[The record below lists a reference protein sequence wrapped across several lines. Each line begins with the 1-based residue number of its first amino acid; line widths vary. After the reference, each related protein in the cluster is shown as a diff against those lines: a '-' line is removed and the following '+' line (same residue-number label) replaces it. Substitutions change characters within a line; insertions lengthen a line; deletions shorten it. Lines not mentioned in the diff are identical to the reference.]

1 MNAAGLPWW
10 VDILGWSLVHLLW
23 QGALVG
29 VAFAALRAL
38 VPKGQSGLR
47 YAIGL
52 GALGVLAIAPVA
64 TFFHLAASAQVVVAG
79 PAFGAPDI
87 PVALAATRIDDLAG
101 GGAALLPWLVA
112 AWLCGVVV
120 MAARAFGQWHGL
132 ERIATRLAWREADID
147 VMLARVA
154 ERFGGLARA
163 SVLVSR
169 HIDTPTLIGWVRP
182 VILLPAAVALG
193 FPRHQVELI
202 LAHELGHLRRY
213 DHLVNLGQAVVETLL
228 FYHPVVHWISREVRH
243 EREVCCDQLV
253 LRLTRGEPREYARTL
268 AALEDL
274 RQLPPQLAVAASG
287 GFLLDRVRR
296 IVAPVP
302 ARDGRGRARW
312 LVALG
317 VAGMVA
323 TVAAIVRRDTDV
335 SFARMDPLPVAAST
349 APLVAG
355 SLDIVLPAGS
365 VDPVPLALLPRM
377 DAPPSITAGP
387 QVSVG
392 MPVASGPAEVMNAV
406 GAIPAT
412 HRSIEPPALDVA
424 DVEIDAAAPV
434 ALAVAPASAPR
445 RAAPKLVRRVD
456 PVYPDVNIVDSRGHV
471 EFEFAIDDDGNVRDI
486 SIVSGD
492 SRGAFAVAAR
502 RALRQWR
509 FAANDLAARSGERF
523 RQDFAFVG
531 ISQKAV
537 ASDDPICARDTGSH
551 LCRPGRSLGM
561 TTEVEVSAPAE
572 APRPV
577 ARVDTPVATTLVP
590 AAQRGG
596 AP

>member
-1 MNAAGLPWW
+1 MNAAGPPGW
-10 VDILGWSLVHLLW
+10 VDLLGWSLVHLLW

-29 VAFAALRAL
+29 LAFAALRAL
-38 VPKGQSGLR
+38 VPKEQAGLR

-52 GALGVLAIAPVA
+52 GALGVLAAAPIV
-64 TFFHLAASAQVVVAG
+64 TFCSLAASATTIVTVA
-79 PAFGAPDI
+79 PVDL
-87 PVALAATRIDDLAG
+87 PVAATAFATTHIDDLAG
-101 GGAALLPWLVA
+101 GGIAVLPWLVV
-112 AWLCGVVV
+112 AWLCGVAL
-120 MAARAFGQWHGL
+120 MAARAFGQWRSL
-132 ERIATRLAWREADID
+132 ERIATRLAWRQADLED
-147 VMLARVA
+147 MLARVV
-154 ERFGGLARA
+154 ERFGVGARVR
-163 SVLVSR
+163 VLVTR

-182 VILLPAAVALG
+182 VILLPAAVVLG

-202 LAHELGHLRRY
+202 LAHELGHLHRY

-274 RQLPPQLAVAASG
+274 RQISPQLAVAASG

-296 IVAPVP
+296 IVAP
-302 ARDGRGRARW
+302 ASAHGGRARARW
-312 LVALG
+312 LVALAAAG
-317 VAGMVA
+317 IVASVA
-323 TVAAIVRRDTDV
+323 MIVRRDTEG
-335 SFARMDPLPVAAST
+335 SFARIDP
-349 APLVAG
+349 APVAG
-355 SLDIVLPAGS
+355 SPNPVVADALDIVLPLAS
-365 VDPVPLALLPRM
+365 VDPVPLAVLPRI
-377 DAPPSITAGP
+377 APPP
-387 QVSVG
+387 SVAAPEHSAG
-392 MPVASGPAEVMNAV
+392 MPVAGGSAEVMHAV
-406 GAIPAT
+406 DTVPAT
-412 HRSIEPPALDVA
+412 HRSAGRPVLDVA
-424 DVEIDAAAPV
+424 DVEVDAGAPI
-434 ALAVAPASAPR
+434 ALPIAPASPPR

-471 EFEFAIDDDGNVRDI
+471 EFEFAIDDDGSVRDI

-492 SRGAFAVAAR
+492 SRGAFAMAAR

-509 FAANDLAARSGERF
+509 FAANGLAARSGERF

-551 LCRPGRSLGM
+551 LCRPGRSAGM
-561 TTEVEVSAPAE
+561 TTEVEVSDAAGS
-572 APRPV
+572 PRPV
-577 ARVDTPVATTLVP
+577 AALEGTAATLVP
-590 AAQRGG
+590 ASRRGG